1 MSATPLH
8 LALAAVGSH
17 GDVHPFVGLGLRLR
31 ERGHR
36 VSVLTN
42 EHFEPLVRNA
52 GLEFISIA
60 TDAEYRQIADD
71 PDLWNGRKAFFAIA
85 RNIGALI
92 ERVYRKLEALHAG
105 LAASPDA
112 ARFRRTL
119 AGAVVTRSG
128 GRVVIER
135 APARRTRGAS
145 NRP

>member
-92 ERVYRKLEALHAG
+92 ERVYRKLEALHAAEG
-105 LAASPDA
+105 DRLVVVASSLAMGARIAQEKLGIPLATMHLSP
-112 ARFRRTL
+112 
-119 AGAVVTRSG
+119 AVFQSV
-128 GRVVIER
+128 
-135 APARRTRGAS
+135 
-145 NRP
+145 